1 MRRFFIYSTPRSG
14 SAWLSNF
21 LTYGGSFCQH
31 EPLANGPGVYFPD
44 YPVSG
49 AIDTGAAFL
58 KYIPPEEVEIFHLF
72 REKDDVYASLKK
84 IGLPSYDLSAYR
96 SGFKYRDLFDIDY
109 LEVVWGLVT
118 KLPFD
123 RLRTEALLEMNVQ
136 RSISQ
141 LTHRLA
147 RAYACR

>member
-1 MRRFFIYSTPRSG
+1 MYSTPRSG

-31 EPLANGPGVYFPD
+31 EPLAYGKGVYFPE

-49 AIDTGAAFL
+49 AIDTGAAFI
-58 KYIPPEEVEIFHLF
+58 KYVPPEGVEVFHLT
-72 REKDDVYASLKK
+72 RPYWEVTESLKK
-84 IGLPSYDLSAYR
+84 IGLPSYDLSAYK
-96 SGFKYRDLFDIDY
+96 SGFQFRDLFDIDY
-109 LEVVWGLVT
+109 LEILWGLVT

-136 RSISQ
+136 RNIGLLRQ
-141 LTHRLA
+141 TA
-147 RAYACR
+147 RKAWL